1 MLQQS
6 FSSKPGLAR
15 YNAPAQALHWITL
28 VVIFTLLPLGWVMV
42 NMDEHKP
49 ARGTLFFVHKSFGV
63 LALGLIVARL
73 GWRALRPAPGLPPQ
87 TAKWEIGLAHATHAF
102 LYLIFIVMPVSG
114 YITSSAGGHPVSLF
128 GLPLPQLPKDKA
140 LSDLAG
146 QIHVAGQY
154 LVYFFLGVHIL
165 GVVWHV
171 AVRKDGY
178 LARMLPEQIN
188 AE

>member
-1 MLQQS
+1 VLQQS
-6 FSSKPGLAR
+6 FSRKPVLAR

-28 VVIFTLLPLGWVMV
+28 VVIFTILPLGWVMV
-42 NMDEHKP
+42 NMREHDP
-49 ARGTLFFVHKSFGV
+49 ARGTLFFLHKSFGV

-73 GWRALRPAPGLPPQ
+73 VWRALRKAPGLPAQ
-87 TAKWEIGLAHATHAF
+87 TPKWEVGLAHATHLF
-102 LYLIFIVMPVSG
+102 LYAIFIVMPVTG
-114 YITSSAGGHPVSLF
+114 YITSSASGHPVSLF
-128 GLPLPQLPKDKA
+128 GLPLPQMPENKG

-146 QIHVAGQY
+146 AIHVAGQY
-154 LVYFFLGVHIL
+154 LVYFFLAVHVL